1 MQLKAMVHIAVPRIP
16 AWVGLL
22 ALCAALVLTVGAGV
36 LPERWQDPA
45 LFLGVGLAFGS
56 VGGILFS
63 VLTGA
68 RPDWQGVATVTGMI
82 LGVIPVIGLIMSP
95 RLQHPPDATPV
106 SVTRAAAPSSHLTA
120 AMAFP
125 QRTQR
130 QPHLET
136 QSQAGARAAPD
147 RDTLESVLTKVTD
160 ILNNAH
166 TSALQILSHA
176 PEGIQRDPEGFKSQV
191 QSVARDLESARS
203 SLDRI
208 AANPD
213 FRGQLATIVGDT
225 SALDALIS
233 ALRNFGDS
241 LDKGDPADLQQSRN
255 LLRSQSASTSAW
267 IVQCNRRI
275 RTALATEKA
284 ASGA

>member
-1 MQLKAMVHIAVPRIP
+1 MEMTSYRKASRQPCGRRRARPCHANFTRLGHLWPSVGKRQAMQLKAMVHIAVPRIP

-125 QRTQR
+125 QRTQER
-130 QPHLET
+130 PHLET
-136 QSQAGARAAPD
+136 QSQAGAQAAPD
-147 RDTLESVLTKVTD
+147 RD
-160 ILNNAH
+160 
-166 TSALQILSHA
+166 
-176 PEGIQRDPEGFKSQV
+176 
-191 QSVARDLESARS
+191 
-203 SLDRI
+203 
-208 AANPD
+208 
-213 FRGQLATIVGDT
+213 
-225 SALDALIS
+225 
-233 ALRNFGDS
+233 
-241 LDKGDPADLQQSRN
+241 
-255 LLRSQSASTSAW
+255 
-267 IVQCNRRI
+267 
-275 RTALATEKA
+275 
-284 ASGA
+284 